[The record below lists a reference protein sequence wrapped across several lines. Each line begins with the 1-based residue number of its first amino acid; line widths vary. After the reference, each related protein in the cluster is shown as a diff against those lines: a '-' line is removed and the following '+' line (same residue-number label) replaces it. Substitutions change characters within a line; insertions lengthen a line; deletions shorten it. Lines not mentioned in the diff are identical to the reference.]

1 MGNHPHYAMPRFVAS
16 FRRPLREEGAM
27 AKAED
32 EKYKALAHPL
42 RRALLSEMSTS
53 GRTLAYLVR
62 RTGAAPS
69 RVSNHL
75 RLMEQ
80 ARLVNTRQRS
90 GGRVYSLRKEGL
102 QQVLAF
108 LKGLV
113 GPS

>member
-1 MGNHPHYAMPRFVAS
+1 
-16 FRRPLREEGAM
+16 M
-27 AKAED
+27 AKNED
-32 EKYKALAHPL
+32 ERFKALAHPL
-42 RRALLSEMSTS
+42 RRALLSEMSES

-80 ARLVNTRQRS
+80 AHLVKTGQRGS
-90 GGRVYSLRKEGL
+90 RGRVYQLRKEGL

-113 GPS
+113 GEG

>member
-1 MGNHPHYAMPRFVAS
+1 
-16 FRRPLREEGAM
+16 M
-27 AKAED
+27 AKNDD
-32 EKYKALAHPL
+32 ERFKALAHPL
-42 RRALLSEMSTS
+42 RRALLGEMSES

-80 ARLVNTRQRS
+80 AHLVKTHQR
-90 GGRVYSLRKEGL
+90 GRGRVYHLRKEGL

-108 LKGLV
+108 LKSLV
-113 GPS
+113 GEG

>member
-1 MGNHPHYAMPRFVAS
+1 MSRTD
-16 FRRPLREEGAM
+16 
-27 AKAED
+27 D
-32 EKYKALAHPL
+32 EKYKVLAHPL
-42 RRALLSEMSTS
+42 RRALLSEMSET

-62 RTGAAPS
+62 RTSAAPS

-80 ARLVNTRQRS
+80 ARVVRARQRS

-108 LKGLV
+108 LNGLIEPRLRPRDPATRAAAP
-113 GPS
+113 GRRTDRT

>member
-1 MGNHPHYAMPRFVAS
+1 MPKV
-16 FRRPLREEGAM
+16 
-27 AKAED
+27 ED
-32 EKYKALAHPL
+32 ERYKALAHPL

-53 GRTLAYLVR
+53 GRTLAYLVH

-69 RVSNHL
+69 RISNHL

-80 ARLVNTRQRS
+80 ARLVKTRQRS

-113 GPS
+113 EPS

>member
-1 MGNHPHYAMPRFVAS
+1 MT
-16 FRRPLREEGAM
+16 
-27 AKAED
+27 KAED
-32 EKYKALAHPL
+32 GKYKALAHPL

-62 RTGAAPS
+62 QTGAAPS

-80 ARLVNTRQRS
+80 ACLVKTRQRS

-108 LKGLV
+108 LNGLV
-113 GPS
+113 RPS